1 MCGDGQAMSRII
13 RDRIKRQLDEAEG
26 YLMLNLPARALRILE
41 SRADWATMQFE
52 ASFLTGE
59 SLRSLERYREAL
71 KPLETAAGLRPQDVG
86 VAIALGWCYKRTH
99 RLAQAIDALER
110 AERHNPED
118 SLLHYN
124 LACYWSLA
132 GNASKA
138 LDELSVALELGPEL
152 RNLIA
157 EESDFDQLRG
167 NPEFEKLTLGPAPFA

>member
-1 MCGDGQAMSRII
+1 MGRIP

-26 YLMLNLPARALRILE
+26 YLMLTLPRRALEILE
-41 SRADWATMQFE
+41 RRSDWATMQFE

-71 KPLETAAGLRPQDVG
+71 KPLEDAASLRPADTA

-110 AERHNPED
+110 AERHNPD
-118 SLLHYN
+118 VPLLHSN

-132 GNASKA
+132 GNAAKA
-138 LDELSVALELGPEL
+138 LDELAVALELGPEL
-152 RNLIA
+152 RSLIA
-157 EESDFDQLRG
+157 DESDFDRLRG
-167 NPEFEKLTLGPAPFA
+167 NPEFEKL